1 MTVALLIVQGA
12 VSLGWAF
19 TAFRVLFH
27 LWRRSAQRAGTFVA
41 GPVTFVRSVGDW
53 LRDPAERRW
62 RWALFGLTVAVM
74 GLSIGTYAAG

>member
-1 MTVALLIVQGA
+1 MTAALLIVQGA
-12 VSLGWAF
+12 VFLGWVLAV
-19 TAFRVLFH
+19 FRVLFH
-27 LWRRSAQRAGTFVA
+27 LWRRSAQRSGAFAA

-62 RWALFGLTVAVM
+62 CWALFGLTVAVL